1 MELPGAAKTEDHVPP
16 SKEANE
22 QLSKGYTVVYVLGCP
37 GSGKSTQCSKISA
50 GLGFFHLSAGDLLQE
65 EINSGSEDGIQIGFS
80 MCSDAFFW
88 WLIVF
93 ARKMIADLK
102 REGRLVP
109 SEIVVK
115 LLQQAMQRT
124 GNKKSLIDGFPR
136 NEENQNIIK
145 IEPELVLLL
154 DCSEEESTR
163 RLLNR
168 NQGRVDDNAE
178 TIKKRFKV
186 YSESTLPVIN
196 YYSSNGKLRRIDA
209 ERPIEEVY
217 ESVKEI
223 LSELE
228 QKHQGH

>member
-65 EINSGSEDGIQIGFS
+65 EINSGSEDG
-80 MCSDAFFW
+80 
-88 WLIVF
+88 
-93 ARKMIADLK
+93 
-102 REGRLVP
+102 EGRLVP

-168 NQGRVDDNAE
+168 NQLIPLLPIMKGRVDDNAE

>member
-1 MELPGAAKTEDHVPP
+1 
-16 SKEANE
+16 
-22 QLSKGYTVVYVLGCP
+22 
-37 GSGKSTQCSKISA
+37 
-50 GLGFFHLSAGDLLQE
+50 
-65 EINSGSEDGIQIGFS
+65 
-80 MCSDAFFW
+80 
-88 WLIVF
+88 
-93 ARKMIADLK
+93 MIADLK

>member
-65 EINSGSEDGIQIGFS
+65 EINSGSEDG
-80 MCSDAFFW
+80 
-88 WLIVF
+88 
-93 ARKMIADLK
+93 KMIADLK

>member
-65 EINSGSEDGIQIGFS
+65 EINSGSEDG
-80 MCSDAFFW
+80 
-88 WLIVF
+88 
-93 ARKMIADLK
+93 KMIADLK

-168 NQGRVDDNAE
+168 NQLIPLLPIMKGRVDDNAE